1 MKKPELIFV
10 GVIILVASYFVFSYV
25 TRKKEFNNWDLV
37 TSNAAIVYES
47 NSIINTW
54 NKLIE
59 SEVWES
65 ISTIKEV
72 AQINNTLQLIDTLSG
87 GNGQLSSL
95 LKNHNTII
103 SAHVTSQQSYGLL
116 YYIPLG
122 KNGQTLFLNLLA
134 KLAQSEKA
142 KKNKRVYQA
151 QTIYE
156 LGFKETSISYLVYKN
171 TLVFSTE
178 AFLVED
184 VVRNIKN
191 KFKSNFIRSYPS
203 LSGNPSFATDDG
215 NIYING
221 NGIALLANSFLHVKN
236 RINDSSFLAG
246 SIFFDITLSDKGLFA
261 SGFAYDTNEAS
272 LVSTFKDQQAIE
284 FNLKGLIPKN
294 AGIVEHFGATDL
306 NKWYINWVELKKNEV
321 SDKEQGAIFVK
332 FLKNE
337 FAHITLQSVDNN
349 HLNKLFV
356 AEIADVA
363 GIYNHLNKIAEKQIA
378 QTEDSLYIENYAD
391 KEIRLIDNNPL
402 LTKYFGF
409 KGFESTYYLIFNNY
423 LIIANTAEILRNW
436 LVQVENESVW
446 SKSVRMNTFFKN
458 ALSEANYTYVINLEY
473 SWNLQYDKLN
483 KPLKHWADDNSQAIK
498 GFNILAFQLSNLDNR
513 YYANFHINYAP
524 TPKFVAKQNVFDVA
538 TIQLTNPIIIK
549 PRVVKNHTNGERE
562 IILQDSLTNL
572 VLIGA
577 AGDIL
582 WANSLGEKIKSTI
595 YQIDFYKNNKLQYL
609 LHSDSSLFLIDRN
622 GNNVKGYPLS
632 LGFKINK
639 IYLIDYDRS
648 KNYRILIS
656 DYFGNLRMYD
666 KEGNI
671 LKGWN
676 PNEFGANFSDDIF
689 HLRVRGKDRILIPL
703 ATGDVHLTNRRGE
716 EVPGFPLNIGI
727 NISNSFFV
735 RLGENFDDTEF
746 TTVSEDGLVIPFSMT
761 GNMLSRNQL
770 FKETDQ
776 SKFRLV
782 VEEQGKDYVFVRH
795 DLNRLAVI
803 ASNGEVLF
811 EKDFPTAKKWDV
823 QYYNFG
829 ADRKLF
835 VIKSNN
841 SVYLYTQQG
850 ELLNHAPLASEF
862 PVSIV
867 YFSNENAC
875 HLYLSH
881 ENTIELKKF
890 YFQ

>member
-1 MKKPELIFV
+1 MKRPEFIFV

-59 SEVWES
+59 SKVWES
-65 ISTIKEV
+65 ISTINEV
-72 AQINNTLQLIDTLSG
+72 AQINKTLQLIDTLSG

-95 LKNHNTII
+95 FKNHNAII

-122 KNGQTLFLNLLA
+122 KNGHTLFLHLLA
-134 KLAQSEKA
+134 KLEQSEKV
-142 KKNKRVYQA
+142 KKSKRVYQA

-156 LGFKETSISYLVYKN
+156 LGFKENNLSYLVYKN

-191 KFKSNFIRSYPS
+191 EFKANFIRSYPS

-221 NGIALLANSFLHVKN
+221 NDIALLANSFLHVKN
-236 RINDSSFLAG
+236 RIGDTAFLAG

-261 SGFAYDTNEAS
+261 SGFAYDTNETS
-272 LVSTFKDQQAIE
+272 LVSTFKDQQAVA

-306 NKWYINWVELKKNEV
+306 NKWYTNWAALKKSEV
-321 SDKEQGAIFVK
+321 SDKEQGAAFVK

-337 FAHITLQSVDNN
+337 FAHITLQSVDNQ

-356 AEIADVA
+356 AEMADVA
-363 GIYNHLNKIAEKQIA
+363 GMYNHLNKIAEKQIA
-378 QTEDSLYIENYAD
+378 QTEDSLYIENYAG
-391 KEIRLIDNNPL
+391 KEIRLIDNDPL

-409 KGFESTYYLIFNNY
+409 KGFESTYYLLFNNY
-423 LIIANTAEILRNW
+423 LIIANTAETLRNW

-458 ALSEANYTYVINLEY
+458 ALSEANYTYVTNLEY

-483 KPLKHWADDNSQAIK
+483 NPLKQWADENAQAIK
-498 GFNILAFQLSNLDNR
+498 DFNILAFQLSNLDNR

-538 TIQLTNPIIIK
+538 TIQLANPIITK
-549 PRVVKNHTNGERE
+549 PQVVKNHRNGESE

-572 VLIGA
+572 MLIGA
-577 AGDIL
+577 SGEVL
-582 WANSLGEKIKSTI
+582 WSDPLGEKVTSII

-609 LHSDSSLFLIDRN
+609 LHSDSTLFLIDRK
-622 GNNVKGYPLS
+622 GNNVEGYPLKMAY
-632 LGFKINK
+632 KINNM
-639 IYLIDYDRS
+639 YLIDYDRS

-666 KEGNI
+666 KEGNM

-676 PNEFGANFSDDIF
+676 PNEFGSNFSNDIF
-689 HLRVRGKDRILIPL
+689 HLRVRGKDRILIPM
-703 ATGDVHLTNRRGE
+703 AKGEIHLTNRRGE
-716 EVPGFPLNIGI
+716 KVQGFPLNIGI
-727 NISNSFFV
+727 NISNNFFV
-735 RLGENFDDTEF
+735 RLGENFEDTEF

-761 GNMLSRNQL
+761 GKILSRNQL
-770 FKETDQ
+770 FKETNQ

-782 VEEQGKDYVFVRH
+782 VEEQGKDYVYVRN
-795 DLNRLAVI
+795 DLNRLAVLS
-803 ASNGEVLF
+803 SNGELLF
-811 EKDFPTAKKWDV
+811 EKDFPGDKERKV

-829 ADRKLF
+829 ADRELF

-841 SVYLYTQQG
+841 SIYLYTRQG
-850 ELLNHAPLASEF
+850 ELLNHTPLTSEF
-862 PVSIV
+862 PISIV

-890 YFQ
+890 YF